1 MRTLITAFLLIVPAC
16 RGRDQYA
23 DAPVHPGEP
32 TVRQRGGAVDTL
44 TPAVRFLNRMLE
56 HEQRLRS
63 VLNEARARDLSDRT
77 RRIVERAD
85 GQRLEHEADL
95 MAAFEKYRGGGSP
108 PTKPARAEPEA
119 RLGQLHGA
127 EYEKALLRTLV
138 ANYRGEVTAIESFL
152 PGLSADITGL
162 AKQIRSQRLHEIDK
176 LTRE

>member
-1 MRTLITAFLLIVPAC
+1 MVAFLLILPAC
-16 RGRDQYA
+16 RERDLYA

-32 TVRQRGGAVDTL
+32 SVRQRVGALDTL
-44 TPAVRFLNRMLE
+44 PREVRFLDRMLE
-56 HEQRLRS
+56 HQQRLWS
-63 VLNEARARDLSDRT
+63 VLGQARARDLSDRT
-77 RRIVERAD
+77 RRIVDRAE

-95 MAAFEKYRGGGSP
+95 TAAFEKYRGAGSP
-108 PTKPARAEPEA
+108 PTKPARAEPA
-119 RLGQLHGA
+119 APLGQLHGA

-138 ANYRGEVTAIESFL
+138 ENYRGEVRDIESFL

>member
-1 MRTLITAFLLIVPAC
+1 MRTLMAAFLLIIPAC
-16 RGRDQYA
+16 RDRDQHA

-32 TVRQRGGAVDTL
+32 TVRQRAGAVDTL
-44 TPAVRFLNRMLE
+44 PREVRFLNRMLE
-56 HEQRLRS
+56 HQQRLRS
-63 VLNEARARDLSDRT
+63 LLDQARVHDLSDRT

-95 MAAFEKYRGGGSP
+95 TAALEKYRGGGSP
-108 PTKPARAEPEA
+108 PTKPAGAEPLA
-119 RLGQLHGA
+119 LPGQLHEA

-138 ANYRGEVTAIESFL
+138 ANYRGEVKDIESFL
-152 PGLSADITGL
+152 PGLSADMTGL